1 MKMTHRF
8 LLAAL
13 LAVFALAA
21 CNKQEEAKPAAA
33 PVAAPVVLTVPTND
47 DRDAWKA
54 YLSQV
59 VKANMEGKKYRR
71 PFVYWIPGDDSEDSK
86 RQYDDQLD
94 NVANAVGRGIQSGS
108 MIAFG
113 SSNSAKMA
121 DLVVESFK
129 LAQPKSLNG
138 VRVVFIGATADEQRV
153 RDAVAPSEADFVF
166 VEAK

>member
-1 MKMTHRF
+1 MNTAIRY
-8 LLAAL
+8 LLVAL
-13 LAVFALAA
+13 LASLALVA
-21 CNKQEEAKPAAA
+21 CKKEEQAKPAA
-33 PVAAPVVLTVPTND
+33 PVAAPVVTLTVPTND
-47 DRDAWKA
+47 DREAWKA

-59 VKANMEGKKYRR
+59 VKANMEGRKYRR
-71 PFVYWIPGDDSEDSK
+71 PFVYWIPGGDDEESQ
-86 RQYDDQLD
+86 RQYQDQLD
-94 NVANAVGRGIQSGS
+94 NVSNAVGRGIQAGS

-113 SSNSAKMA
+113 SSNSTKMA

-129 LAQPKSLNG
+129 YAAPKSLKG

>member
-13 LAVFALAA
+13 LALFALAA
-21 CNKQEEAKPAAA
+21 CKKQEEAKPAA

-59 VKANMEGKKYRR
+59 VKANMEGRKYRR
-71 PFVYWIPGDDSEDSK
+71 PFVYWIPGGDDEESV
-86 RQYDDQLD
+86 RQQQDQLD
-94 NVANAVGRGIQSGS
+94 NVSNAVGRGIQAGS

-113 SSNSAKMA
+113 SSNSTKMG

-129 LAQPKSLNG
+129 YAQPKSLKG

-153 RDAVAPSEADFVF
+153 REAVGPSEADFVF